1 MRVMLSIFWI
11 SKAPYL
17 KHFWFGFNVY
27 MIGVAALQ
35 SLFVLYK
42 IINPN
47 ALLVAVE
54 SGV

>member
-1 MRVMLSIFWI
+1 MLLFFLFGIG
-11 SKAPYL
+11 KAPYL
-17 KHFWFGFNVY
+17 KHFWPDFNVY